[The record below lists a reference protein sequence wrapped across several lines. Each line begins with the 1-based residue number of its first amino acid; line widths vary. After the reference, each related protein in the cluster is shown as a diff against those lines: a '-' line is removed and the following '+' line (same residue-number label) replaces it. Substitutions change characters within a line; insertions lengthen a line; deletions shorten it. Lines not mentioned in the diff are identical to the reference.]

1 MVRNLVLALLLPA
14 CSVTLVKAER
24 DLTLTA
30 DHVAGSKLVVRSHNG
45 TLKIQGDPHVDKVQ
59 IEATLVCHGA
69 SQEEADARVAHAK
82 VLAER
87 ADGTLTIRPEFP
99 EERRPGDGAS
109 FVVRIP
115 DVGSIVAET
124 SNGGVKVILLAGD
137 LRVQTSNGGV
147 GVIDHEGP
155 VEIETSNG
163 GVLVRN
169 IGGRVRAHTSNGEMV
184 AENVRGATDL
194 QSSNGGIQLALA
206 GDQAGPVNV
215 RTSNGSIGVTVGGDF
230 RGPVWLKTSNG
241 HLVVEDRAGRV
252 TSKKLDKKERS
263 GTVHV
268 GEGGEKSTIQT
279 SNGNVTFTIAK

>member
-14 CSVTLVKAER
+14 CSLTSIKAER
-24 DLTLTA
+24 DVTLAA

-45 TLKIQGDPHVDKVQ
+45 TLKIQGDPHVDRVQ
-59 IEATLVCHGA
+59 IEATLVCQGA
-69 SQEEADARVAHAK
+69 SQEEAEARVAQAR

-99 EERRPGDGAS
+99 DGPRSADGAS

-115 DVGSIVAET
+115 DAGRIVAET
-124 SNGGVKVILLAGD
+124 SNGGVKVLLLAGD
-137 LRVQTSNGGV
+137 LRIRTSNGGV
-147 GVIDHEGP
+147 GVIDHDGP

-169 IGGRVRAHTSNGEMV
+169 IGGRVHARTSNGQMV
-184 AENVRGATDL
+184 AENVRGPADL
-194 QSSNGGIQLALA
+194 KSSNGGIQLVLA
-206 GDQAGPVNV
+206 GDQAGPIQV
-215 RTSNGSIGVTVGGDF
+215 RTSNGVIGVTVGGGF

-241 HLVVEDRAGRV
+241 HLVVKDPAGRV
-252 TSKKLDKKERS
+252 TSKRLDKKKRS
-263 GTVHV
+263 GTVRV

-279 SNGNVTFTIAK
+279 SNGNVTFAIAK